1 MLKHVFVFL
10 TVLTAHLS
18 TRPQAIKRIYLA
30 NDDHTD
36 YMWTA
41 NEARYDSAF
50 VKMLD
55 YYLDQID
62 STKDSPS
69 DFQARFN
76 CDGNYWLRAYQKFR
90 TPKQFNRLINSIRS
104 GHISSPLNFLVST
117 YGAQPTETIIRG
129 MYPAGKL
136 EREYGLRFPLAV
148 CMENQTLPLGLSSLW
163 AGSGAKYSW
172 RGVCGCDSRLS
183 NKNLM
188 QRKHQLYKYT
198 GLDNRSVIMKWYNL
212 GQNNALPGGYAE
224 ARGEYKPKDTL
235 AGLKLVIGSL
245 EKMCDTISTDS
256 RYPYNAAGAF
266 GYGWDDLATFVS
278 PYFIN
283 AAKMNSNNYTRV
295 RVSNEEDFFKDV
307 ETNYP
312 HLPVESVTYGNEWDL
327 YSPSM
332 NETTAKVRRAV
343 EQLRGAEALYTLIAL
358 KNKNFANGLGD
369 MRRLAWESY
378 GMYWE
383 HDWTS
388 DGPTSR
394 RDRADWQMKICRQI
408 TGYTDTLFNLVQKEF
423 GTYLLAN
430 GKTRFYVFNPLSW
443 ERDDVADVYYS
454 GNLPLRV
461 IDVSTGKEAI
471 SQVITKQGKA
481 AIRIWAENIPSVGY
495 KIFEIRQG
503 KSLQRAIAGKADG
516 EYFSNAFYKL
526 RLKKSGVITELYD
539 KKTGR
544 QLIKTL
550 NGKFANDL
558 GTKNL
563 NAGTSLT
570 VENAGP
576 VSVTIKASSGDPVQH
591 TTRITL
597 FSHSP
602 RLEIEDSIQE
612 NFADVKEWAF
622 SFDLKDHNT
631 HHEELGCILKVKK
644 QSNGGNY
651 ADQNARYDWQTFN
664 HFADMSEKSYGVTLS
679 NIDCS
684 FFRLGNSTPDSL
696 DENSTQL
703 RALAGGQIDKY
714 ILNQKDSVVLGINN
728 QDGQKDFRYQFALAA
743 NQTGFNP
750 VNTMKFSMEHQNPLI
765 SGMVTGK
772 KSLYPESSYSFLKL
786 TDGNVLLWSLKPSE
800 EGVEQGVIIRLWNI
814 NNEAAQPFI
823 TFNKMI
829 ESAWQTSHIETN
841 EKNIPPRNNKLQIN
855 FQPQQINTYRVLL
868 NNIGNKKLTKLA
880 YHGYLRQNPK

>member
-1 MLKHVFVFL
+1 MWHF
-10 TVLTAHLS
+10 AIMA
-18 TRPQAIKRIYLA
+18 QAIKRIYIA

-41 NEARYDSAF
+41 NGTQYDSAF
-50 VKMLD
+50 IKMLD

-62 STKDSPS
+62 STKSNPS

-90 TPKQFNRLINSIRS
+90 TPAQFNRLIKSIRT

-117 YGAQPTETIIRG
+117 YGAQPTEAVIRG

-136 EREYGLRFPLAV
+136 EREYNLRFQLAV

-198 GLDNRSVIMKWYNL
+198 GLDNRSVIMKWYSL
-212 GQNNALPGGYAE
+212 GENNARPGGYAE
-224 ARGEYKPKDTL
+224 ARGEYKPQDTL
-235 AGLKLVIGSL
+235 AGIAMVIKSL
-245 EKMCDTISTDS
+245 EKMCDTISSDS
-256 RYPYNAAGAF
+256 RYPYNTAGAF
-266 GYGWDDLATFVS
+266 GYGWDDLATYVS
-278 PYFIN
+278 SYFIN
-283 AAKMNSNNYTRV
+283 AAKTNSNNNMRV

-312 HLPVESVTYGNEWDL
+312 NLPAESVTYGNEWDL

-332 NETTAKVRRAV
+332 NETTAKVRRAL

-369 MRRLAWESY
+369 IRRLAWESY

-394 RDRADWQMKICRQI
+394 RDRAGWQTKICRQI
-408 TGYTDTLFNLVQKEF
+408 TAYTDILFKLVQKEF

-430 GKTRFYVFNPLSW
+430 QKTRFYVFNPLSW
-443 ERDDVADVYYS
+443 ERDDVADVYYN
-454 GNLPLRV
+454 GNLPVRV
-461 IDVSTGKEAI
+461 VDISTGKETI
-471 SQVITKQGKA
+471 SQVIIKQGKT

-495 KIFEIRQG
+495 KIFEISHG
-503 KSLQRAIAGKADG
+503 KSIQKPKAAKMDG
-516 EYFSNAFYKL
+516 EYFSNALYKL
-526 RLKKSGVITELYD
+526 RLKRSGVITELYD
-539 KKTGR
+539 KETGR

-550 NGKFANDL
+550 NDKFANDL

-563 NAGTSLT
+563 EEGAALT
-570 VENAGP
+570 FENAGP
-576 VSVTIKASSGDPVQH
+576 VSVTIKTMSKDPLKHSS
-591 TTRITL
+591 RITL
-597 FSHSP
+597 FSQSP
-602 RLEIEDSIQE
+602 RIEIEDSIQE

-622 SFDLKDHNT
+622 SFDLKDHNIR
-631 HHEELGCILKVKK
+631 HEELGCILKVKK

-651 ADQNARYDWQTFN
+651 ANQNARYDWQTFN
-664 HFADMSEKSYGVTLS
+664 HFADISEERYGITLS

-684 FFRLGNSTPDSL
+684 FFKLGNSTIDSL

-703 RALAGGQIDKY
+703 RALAGGQVDRY
-714 ILNQKDSVVLGINN
+714 VVNQKDSVVLGINN
-728 QDGQKDFRYQFALAA
+728 QNGQKDFRYQFAITA

-750 VNTMKFSMEHQNPLI
+750 VNAMKFSMEHQNPLI
-765 SGMVTGK
+765 TGMVTGEK
-772 KSLYPESSYSFLKL
+772 AVYPESPYSLIKL
-786 TDGNVLLWSLKPSE
+786 SNPNVLLWSLKPSE
-800 EGVEQGVIIRLWNI
+800 EGIEKGIIARFWNI
-814 NNEAAQPFI
+814 NNEPAQPFI
-823 TFNKMI
+823 IFNKMI
-829 ESAWQTSHIETN
+829 ERAWQTSHIETN
-841 EKNIPPRNNKLQIN
+841 EKNITPDKNRLQLN
-855 FQPQQINTYRVLL
+855 FGPQQINTYRILL
-868 NNIGNKKLTKLA
+868 K
-880 YHGYLRQNPK
+880 